1 MYVPHFNAIEESAAR
16 ALVRA
21 VGAGELITTG
31 PDGYPLATLLPV
43 LWEGDTVVAHLARA
57 NPHWRAIGEQTPALL
72 VCTGPQAY
80 IHPGWY
86 AAKAE
91 HGKVVPT
98 WNYSSVHLTG
108 RARVIDDPAW
118 LRSAVERLTDQHE
131 STFPD
136 RWRVADA
143 PATYLDGMLKAI
155 VGVELRVE
163 RVEAKAKLSQ
173 NRSAD
178 DRRGVIEGLGRRQ
191 GAHPVAEAMR
201 QADPD
206 SDPDSGPGFA

>member
-1 MYVPHFNAIEESAAR
+1 MYVPHVNAADEAEARELVAAC
-16 ALVRA
+16 
-21 VGAGELITTG
+21 GAGELISTG

-43 LWEGDTVVAHLARA
+43 LWEDDRVIAHFARA
-57 NPHWRAIGEQTPALL
+57 NPHWRAITEDTPALL

-108 RARVIDDPAW
+108 RARVIEDAAW
-118 LRSAVERLTDQHE
+118 LRDAVERLTDRHE
-131 STFPD
+131 AGFVD
-136 RWRVADA
+136 RWHVHDA
-143 PATYLDGMLKAI
+143 PATYIDGMLKAI
-155 VGVELRVE
+155 VGVELRVH

-173 NRSAD
+173 NRSAE
-178 DRRGVIEGLGRRQ
+178 DRRGVIEGLGE
-191 GAHPVAEAMR
+191 HPVAEAMR
-201 QADPD
+201 RRDAD
-206 SDPDSGPGFA
+206 FA